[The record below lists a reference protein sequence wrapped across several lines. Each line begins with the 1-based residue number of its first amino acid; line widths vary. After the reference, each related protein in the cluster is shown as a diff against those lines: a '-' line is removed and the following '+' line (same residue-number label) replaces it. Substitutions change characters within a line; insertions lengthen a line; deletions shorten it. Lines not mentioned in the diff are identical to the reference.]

1 MAVAIILKT
10 PELTEKISEQKVIYA
25 DAAYKFADGLKD
37 KTVLG
42 VVGDFDSL
50 GFEPQK
56 EKLVRLEV
64 EKNFTD
70 GERAVHFAKECG
82 ENEIVIYGANGGR
95 LEHILGNIALLKIAQ
110 KIGVQAKLKTDGNFA
125 ELVGKGKKV
134 LQVKKGGKVSF
145 IPYGGDCKFVKSE
158 GLYYPLESLTLT
170 PADTRGISNVAVN
183 GEISFEISGGE
194 SLIIYEYE
202 N

>member
-10 PELTEKISEQKVIYA
+10 PEIIEKVSEQKVIYA
-25 DAAYKFADGLKD
+25 DAAYKFADRLKD

-50 GFEPQK
+50 GFEPQG
-56 EKLVRLEV
+56 EKIVRLEV

-70 GERAVHFAKECG
+70 GERAVFYAKECG
-82 ENEIVIYGANGGR
+82 EREIVLYGANGGR
-95 LEHILGNIALLKIAQ
+95 LEHILGNNALLKIAQ
-110 KIGVQAKLKTDGNFA
+110 KIGLKAQLKTDGNFA
-125 ELVGKGKKV
+125 ELVGKGKRG
-134 LQVKKGGKVSF
+134 LQAKKGGRVSF
-145 IPYGGDCKFVKSE
+145 IPFGGECSFVKSE
-158 GLYYPLESLTLT
+158 GLYYPLDNLTLT

-183 GEISFEISGGE
+183 GKISFEISDGE
-194 SLIIYEYE
+194 SVIIYEYE

>member
-10 PELTEKISEQKVIYA
+10 PELIEKVSEQKVIYA
-25 DAAYKFADGLKD
+25 DAAYKFADRLKD

-50 GFEPQK
+50 GFEPQR
-56 EKLVRLEV
+56 EKVVRLET

-70 GERAVHFAKECG
+70 GERAVYFAKECG

-110 KIGVQAKLKTDGNFA
+110 KIGVKAKLKTDGNFA
-125 ELVGKGKKV
+125 ELVGKGKQV
-134 LQVKKGGKVSF
+134 LQVKKDGKVSF

-158 GLYYPLESLTLT
+158 GLYYPLDNLILT

-183 GEISFEISGGE
+183 GKISFEISDGE
-194 SLIIYEYE
+194 SIIIYEYE
-202 N
+202 I

>member
-10 PELTEKISEQKVIYA
+10 PELNERIKEQKVIYA
-25 DAAYKFADGLKD
+25 DAAYKFAKRLKD

-50 GFEPQK
+50 GYEPK
-56 EKLVRLEV
+56 EEKVVRLSV

-70 GERAVHFAKECG
+70 GERAVFYAKECG
-82 ENEIVIYGANGGR
+82 ENEIVIYGASGGR

-110 KIGVQAKLKTDGNFA
+110 KIGVKAKLNTGDAFA

-134 LQVKKGGKVSF
+134 LRVKKGGKVSF
-145 IPYGGDCKFVKSE
+145 IPYGGECEFIKSE
-158 GLYYPLESLTLT
+158 GLYYPLNGLILT
-170 PADTRGISNVAVN
+170 PADTRGISNLALN